1 MTLRA
6 FIHVDLP
13 RSAQVGLR
21 GRKRS
26 FEALVLFGDNPRFV
40 LLRQPIDNQNA
51 NEKKESGEE
60 KFAELEGKRG
70 VGGHGNGKNSRT
82 IEVGDERE
90 G

>member
-13 RSAQVGLR
+13 RSAQVGFR
-21 GRKRS
+21 GRKRIL
-26 FEALVLFGDNPRFV
+26 EALIFLGDDPRLVF
-40 LLRQPIDNQNA
+40 LRQPVDNQDA
-51 NEKKESGEE
+51 NEKKEGGEE
-60 KFAELEGKRG
+60 KFAELESKRG
-70 VGGHGNGKNSRT
+70 LGGHGNGKNSRT